1 MIDLSALPALTAP
14 LRSGAVVPAHLGS
27 LHPVEQV
34 LTFVLAFGPF
44 VVLGIVVALRRRQD
58 GAGDEAGDGA
68 GDDVSG
74 GRGEDG
80 PGPQGRAERAGQADR

>member
-14 LRSGAVVPAHLGS
+14 LRSGAVVPEHLGS

-58 GAGDEAGDGA
+58 GAGDEAGD
-68 GDDVSG
+68 DVSG